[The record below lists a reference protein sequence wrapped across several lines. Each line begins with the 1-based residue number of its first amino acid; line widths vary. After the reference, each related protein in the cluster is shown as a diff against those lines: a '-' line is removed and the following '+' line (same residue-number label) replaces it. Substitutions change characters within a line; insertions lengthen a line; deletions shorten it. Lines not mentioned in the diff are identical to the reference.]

1 MQRVSRKILAG
12 AAVLALAWAAGCKK
26 SQTPQPQAK
35 AAPAPAAAPASA
47 VTPLP
52 AAPGMP
58 WKISLEVDAPP
69 RIVKATTFR
78 VRLTD
83 LSGKPVSGA
92 KVEVSLV
99 MKLMDMGKN
108 EFPLAGKGDGDYEGS
123 GTFSMSGPWNVVVTA
138 GAGGKTGEQRF
149 EVMVGD

>member
-1 MQRVSRKILAG
+1 MEETLRTMIRKVLPV
-12 AAVLALAWAAGCKK
+12 AVLAALAWAGGCKK
-26 SQTPQPQAK
+26 GEAPQPSAQPV
-35 AAPAPAAAPASA
+35 PAASA

-52 AAPGMP
+52 AAPGTP
-58 WKISLEVDAPP
+58 WRMSLELDAPP

-78 VRLTD
+78 LRLTD

-108 EFPLAGKGDGDYEGS
+108 EFALADRGSGNYEGS
-123 GTFSMSGPWNVVVTA
+123 GTFSMAGVWNVVVTA
-138 GAGGKTGEQRF
+138 GAGGNAGEQKF
-149 EVMVGD
+149 EVKVGN